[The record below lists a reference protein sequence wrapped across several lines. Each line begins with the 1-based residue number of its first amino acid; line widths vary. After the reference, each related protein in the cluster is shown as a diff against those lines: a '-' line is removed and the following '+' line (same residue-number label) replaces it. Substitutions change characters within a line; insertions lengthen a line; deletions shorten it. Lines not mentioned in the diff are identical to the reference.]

1 MAAYCS
7 RRMSMSETLP
17 WTRNDAPVSVEPDSD
32 ATALAL
38 FHPAVRAWFERRFPH
53 GPTQA
58 QARGWPAIARGEDTL
73 IAAPTGSGK
82 TLSAFLLC
90 IDRLY
95 RAADRGELADAAVEV
110 VYVSPLKA
118 LVVDIRQNLEE
129 PLQQIAEVA
138 RELGF
143 EPPEVRVGSRS
154 GDTPASARVA
164 LLKRP
169 PHFLITTPESLYLMV
184 TAGKSREILR
194 SVQTVIVD
202 EIHAVARDKRGSHL
216 ALTLARLD
224 HVAAARPLRIGLS
237 ATHRPLERV
246 ARLLVGSGS
255 AREGHDGQPRC
266 AIIDVGHR
274 RKLDLAIEL
283 PQRELSAVASNE
295 QLGEVLDQIAEHVRQ
310 HRTTLLFVNTRRLSE
325 RLAHLLA
332 ERVGAEN
339 VAAHHGSLSKDRR
352 ARVEQLLREGS
363 LKVLVATAS
372 LELGIDI
379 GPVELVCQ
387 VGSPRSIATF
397 LQRVGRSGHSR
408 FATPIGRLYPLTRD
422 ELVECTALLRAV
434 HGGRLDVLNVPVAP
448 LDVLAQQLVAECSA
462 EEWDDTELFELVR
475 GAAPYATLT
484 RESFDEILDLV
495 SEGITTGRGKRAAFL
510 HRDRINGRAKGRR
523 GARLAALTSGGA
535 IPDNAD
541 YRVVA
546 EPNDTFIGTINEDFA
561 IESMAG
567 DVFLLGSTSW
577 RIRRVE
583 SGTVRVV
590 DAEGAPPTIP
600 FWLGEAPARTAELSE
615 EVSALRAAVER
626 ELVERGISAASRWLE
641 AEAGVAASVAD
652 AVVQYLRASHGALGV
667 LPTHQDLLFER
678 FFDDS
683 GGMQLVLHS
692 PYGGRIN
699 RGLGLLLRKR
709 FCRSFDFELQAAAS
723 DDSVVLSLGLSHAF
737 PLTDLLDFLAPRGIA
752 SALTHAVL
760 VTPMFGVRWRWNLNR
775 ALVVLR
781 YRGGRR
787 NPPPIQ
793 RMETDDITAAVFP
806 SLAACQDNATGPRE
820 IPDHPL
826 VRQTLHDCMHEA
838 MDLTGLQQLLDAIAS
853 GDVRVHF
860 RDTTEPSPLSHEI
873 LNARPYTFLDD
884 APLEERRTRAV
895 QVPRG
900 LPLEARDLSAL
911 DPEAILRVRDEARP
925 TPRDAEE
932 LHDLLLSLV
941 TMRAETTLSPLFEA
955 LVTAGRAL
963 SIETAQGCFWC
974 ALELRRAAATLFPQG
989 RFSPDLPVPSS
1000 LVTAPVPERE
1010 ELAARAV
1017 RGQLELIGPASAA
1030 ELVRLTGL
1038 DGDTVASALARL
1050 RHEGFALSGF
1060 FERGQV
1066 DEQFCARRLL
1076 DRIHRYTRDRLRREI
1091 EPVSPQDF
1099 MRFLLRWQGVTRDTR
1114 KAGQR
1119 GVSSVIEQLQGFEAA
1134 VASWE
1139 ADTLPARVAGYRP
1152 EWLDALCF
1160 SGEVVWGR
1168 FSPRSAPVDPLR
1180 TATISRVTP
1189 VTLAFRQD
1197 LPWLH
1202 RALRG
1207 TEPRDE
1213 GELSRATAALLGC
1226 LKDRGASFTN
1236 ELMSELGL
1244 PWRELNDALWDAVA
1258 RGRLTSDGFGA
1269 LRQLMR
1275 RRLEEP
1281 ARPTAVFGLRRGGK
1295 GELSREG
1302 RWALLPEPRSA
1313 LDSDALAEAVAE
1325 QLLARW
1331 GVVFADVASRENLA
1345 VPYREL
1351 SWALRRL
1358 EARGVVRGGRFVN
1371 GFVGEQYALPEAV
1384 DSLRA
1389 IRRQPRDGES
1399 VTLSACDPLNL
1410 VGSIIPGVR
1419 VAAQRGRSIT
1429 LVDGA
1434 LPDAPSHPNL
1444 ASSASATAAQPG

>member
-1 MAAYCS
+1 
-7 RRMSMSETLP
+7 MSESLP
-17 WTRNDAPVSVEPDSD
+17 RIRDAEPASPDQRQAD
-32 ATALAL
+32 AALAL
-38 FHPAVRAWFERRFPH
+38 FHPAVRTWFERRFPH

-95 RAADRGELADAAVEV
+95 RAADRGELADGAVEV

-129 PLQQIAEVA
+129 PLEQIAEVA
-138 RELGF
+138 RELGLAA
-143 EPPEVRVGSRS
+143 PEVRVGSRS
-154 GDTPASARVA
+154 GDTPASARAA

-194 SVQTVIVD
+194 SVRTVIVD

-216 ALTLARLD
+216 ALTLERLA
-224 HVAAARPLRIGLS
+224 HVAAVRPLRIGLS
-237 ATHRPLERV
+237 ATQRPLERV
-246 ARLLVGSGS
+246 ARLLVGTAPERLDAAGS
-255 AREGHDGQPRC
+255 PRC

-283 PQRELSAVASNE
+283 PRRELDAVASHE
-295 QLGEVLDQIAEHVRQ
+295 QLGEVLDQIAEHVKQ

-352 ARVEQLLREGS
+352 ARVEQLLRDGS

-387 VGSPRSIATF
+387 IGSPRSIATF
-397 LQRVGRSGHSR
+397 LQRVGRSGHNR
-408 FATPIGRLYPLTRD
+408 FATPVGKLYPLTRD

-434 HGGRLDVLNVPVAP
+434 HAGRLDVLNVPVAP
-448 LDVLAQQLVAECSA
+448 LDVLAQQIVAECSA
-462 EEWDDTELFELVR
+462 EEWDEGRLFDLVR
-475 GAAPYATLT
+475 GAAPYAGLS
-484 RESFDEILDLV
+484 RESFDEILGLV
-495 SEGITTGRGKRAAFL
+495 SDGITTGRGKRAAFL
-510 HRDRINGRAKGRR
+510 HRDRINGRSKGRR

-590 DAEGAPPTIP
+590 DAEGASPTIP

-615 EVSALRAAVER
+615 EVSVLRAAVAH
-626 ELVERGISAASRWLE
+626 ELGQGGISAASRWVQGE
-641 AEAGVAASVAD
+641 AQVDDAVAD
-652 AVVQYLRASHGALGV
+652 AVVRYLRASLTALGV
-667 LPTHQDLLFER
+667 LPTHEDLVFER

-723 DDSVVLSLGLSHAF
+723 DDSIVLSLGLSHAF
-737 PLTDLLDFLAPRGIA
+737 PLEDLRDFLAPRGIA
-752 SALTHAVL
+752 TALTHAVL
-760 VTPMFGVRWRWNLNR
+760 ATPMFGVRWRWNLNR
-775 ALVVLR
+775 SLVVLR
-781 YRGGRR
+781 YRAGRR

-806 SLAACQDNATGPRE
+806 ALAACQDNATGPRE

-826 VRQTLHDCMHEA
+826 VRQTLHDCMNEA
-838 MDLTGLQQLLDAIAS
+838 MDLPGLQRLLDAIAA
-853 GDVRVHF
+853 DQVRVHF

-873 LNARPYTFLDD
+873 LSSRPYTFLDD

-895 QVPRG
+895 QVRRG

-911 DPEAILRVRDEARP
+911 DPEAIARVRDEARSA
-925 TPRDAEE
+925 PRDADE
-932 LHDLLLSLV
+932 LHDLLSSLV
-941 TMRAETTLSPLFEA
+941 VLRPAPEFSQLFEA
-955 LVTAGRAL
+955 LVAAGRAVL
-963 SIETAQGCFWC
+963 VETSAGSLWC
-974 ALELRRAAATLFPQG
+974 ALELRGAAAILFEGAQ
-989 RFSPDLPVPSS
+989 FFPDLQAPSH
-1000 LVTAPVPERE
+1000 
-1010 ELAARAV
+1010 LAAQPLASREALAASAV
-1017 RGQLELIGPASAA
+1017 RGQLELCGPATAA
-1030 ELVRLTGL
+1030 QLAMLTGI
-1038 DGDTVASALARL
+1038 DDATISVALAQL

-1060 FERGQV
+1060 FEQA
-1066 DEQFCARRLL
+1066 QAAPQICARRLL

-1091 EPVSPQDF
+1091 EPVSAQDF
-1099 MRFLLRWQGVTRDTR
+1099 MRFLLRWHGITGESRR
-1114 KAGQR
+1114 AGP
-1119 GVSSVIEQLQGFEAA
+1119 GGLAAVVEQLQGFEAA

-1139 ADTLPARVAGYRP
+1139 ADVLAARVAGYRP

-1168 FSPRSAPVDPLR
+1168 LSPRSTPSNALR
-1180 TATISRVTP
+1180 SATISRATP
-1189 VTLAFRQD
+1189 VTLAFRAD

-1202 RALRG
+1202 QSLRG
-1207 TEPRDE
+1207 VPAADE
-1213 GELSRATAALLGC
+1213 QLPTGCAELISLLQT
-1226 LKDRGASFTN
+1226 RGALFSS
-1236 ELMSELGL
+1236 ELVSELGVS
-1244 PWRELNDALWDAVA
+1244 WRELNEALWDAVA
-1258 RGRLTSDGFGA
+1258 RGLVTSDGFGA
-1269 LRQLMR
+1269 LRSLMR
-1275 RRLEEP
+1275 RRQDEP
-1281 ARPTAVFGLRRGGK
+1281 SPPASLTRLRHGARP
-1295 GELSREG
+1295 ELLREG
-1302 RWALLPEPRSA
+1302 RWALLPPARAE
-1313 LDSDALAEAVAE
+1313 LDADALAEAVAE

-1331 GVVFADVASRENLA
+1331 GVVFADVVARENLA
-1345 VPYREL
+1345 LPYREL
-1351 SWALRRL
+1351 TWALRRL
-1358 EARGVVRGGRFVN
+1358 EARGVVRGGRFIH

-1384 DSLRA
+1384 EQLRA
-1389 IRRQPRDGES
+1389 VRRVPHSGEA

-1410 VGSIIPGVR
+1410 VGIILPGER
-1419 VAAQRGRSIT
+1419 VAAHRGRSFT

-1434 LPDAPSHPNL
+1434 L
-1444 ASSASATAAQPG
+1444 ATAPQTPTEAPAEVNQMPEFAW

>member
-1 MAAYCS
+1 
-7 RRMSMSETLP
+7 MSLRESLP
-17 WTRNDAPVSVEPDSD
+17 WSHDAAPVSLEQRQGEE
-32 ATALAL
+32 ALAL
-38 FHPAVRAWFERRFPH
+38 FHPAVRTWFERRFPH

-58 QARGWPAIARGEDTL
+58 QAHGWPAIARGEDTL

-95 RAADRGELADAAVEV
+95 RAADRAELQDGSVEV
-110 VYVSPLKA
+110 VYVSPLRA

-129 PLQQIAEVA
+129 PLEQIAEVA

-143 EPPEVRVGSRS
+143 TAPEIRVGSRS
-154 GDTPASARVA
+154 GDTPASARAA

-184 TAGKSREILR
+184 TAGKSRELLR
-194 SVQTVIVD
+194 TVHTVIID

-216 ALTLARLD
+216 ALTLERLA
-224 HVAAARPLRIGLS
+224 HVANTRPLRIGLS
-237 ATHRPLERV
+237 ATQRPLERV
-246 ARLLVGSGS
+246 ARLLVGTAPERLDATG
-255 AREGHDGQPRC
+255 GPRC
-266 AIIDVGHR
+266 AIVDVGHR

-283 PQRELSAVASNE
+283 PRRELDAVASHE
-295 QLGEVLDQIAEHVRQ
+295 QLGEVLDQIAEHVKQ

-332 ERVGAEN
+332 ERVGTEN

-387 VGSPRSIATF
+387 IGSPRSIAAF
-397 LQRVGRSGHSR
+397 LQRVGRSGHNR
-408 FATPIGRLYPLTRD
+408 FATPVGKLYPLTRD

-434 HGGRLDVLNVPVAP
+434 HGGRLDALNVPVAP
-448 LDVLAQQLVAECSA
+448 LDVLAQQIVAECSA
-462 EEWDDTELFELVR
+462 EEWDETNLFNLVR
-475 GAAPYATLT
+475 GAAPYAALS
-484 RESFDEILDLV
+484 RENFDEILELV

-510 HRDRINGRAKGRR
+510 HRDRINGLAKGRR

-590 DAEGAPPTIP
+590 DAEGASPTIP

-615 EVSALRAAVER
+615 EVSVLRAAVGR
-626 ELVERGISAASRWLE
+626 ELTLGGISAASRWVK
-641 AEAGVAASVAD
+641 AEAQVDDAVAD
-652 AVVQYLRASHGALGV
+652 AVVRYLRASHTALGV
-667 LPTHQDLLFER
+667 LPTHQDLVFER

-723 DDSVVLSLGLSHAF
+723 DDSIVLSLGLSHAF
-737 PLTDLLDFLAPRGIA
+737 PLEDLKAFLAPRGIA
-752 SALTHAVL
+752 TALTHAVL

-775 ALVVLR
+775 SLVVLR

-806 SLAACQDNATGPRE
+806 ALAACQDNATGPRE

-826 VRQTLHDCMHEA
+826 VRQTLHDCMNEA
-838 MDLTGLQQLLDAIAS
+838 MDLAGLQQLLDALAN
-853 GDVRVHF
+853 GEVRVHF

-895 QVPRG
+895 QVRRG

-911 DPEAILRVRDEARP
+911 DPEAVARVREEARP
-925 TPRDAEE
+925 APRDAEE
-932 LHDLLLSLV
+932 LHDLLTSLV
-941 TMRAETTLSPLFEA
+941 VLRADPELSPLFEA
-955 LVTAGRAL
+955 LVAAGRAVRFEAD
-963 SIETAQGCFWC
+963 SGSFWC
-974 ALELRRAAATLFPQG
+974 TLELRGAATMLFATAK
-989 RFSPDLPVPSS
+989 FCPDRQPPEHIAAQPVP
-1000 LVTAPVPERE
+1000 ARE
-1010 ELAARAV
+1010 ELVTRAV
-1017 RGQLELIGPASAA
+1017 RGQLELCGPATVAHLAS
-1030 ELVRLTGL
+1030 LTGV
-1038 DGDTVASALARL
+1038 DEAAIAPALAQL

-1060 FERGQV
+1060 FEQAQTA
-1066 DEQFCARRLL
+1066 EQFCARRLL

-1091 EPVSPQDF
+1091 EPVSAQDF
-1099 MRFLLRWQGVTRDTR
+1099 MRFLLRWQGVTGDTR
-1114 KAGQR
+1114 RAGSR
-1119 GVSSVIEQLQGFEAA
+1119 GLSAVVEQLQGFEAA

-1139 ADTLPARVAGYRP
+1139 ADVLAARVAGYRS

-1168 FSPRSAPVDPLR
+1168 LGPRSTPSNALR
-1180 TATISRVTP
+1180 TATISRATP
-1189 VTLAFRQD
+1189 VTLAFRAD
-1197 LPWLH
+1197 LAWLH
-1202 RALRG
+1202 QSRRAAPEAR
-1207 TEPRDE
+1207 TAEDE
-1213 GELSRATAALLGC
+1213 LPSGCAALIRC
-1226 LKDRGASFTN
+1226 LKARGALFS
-1236 ELMSELGL
+1236 SELLTELGIS
-1244 PWRELNDALWDAVA
+1244 WRELNEALWDAVA
-1258 RGRLTSDGFGA
+1258 RGLVTSDGFGA
-1269 LRQLMR
+1269 LRSLMR
-1275 RRLEEP
+1275 RRLDEP
-1281 ARPTAVFGLRRGGK
+1281 SPSGSAARLRRGARP
-1295 GELSREG
+1295 ELLREG
-1302 RWALLPEPRSA
+1302 RWALLPLPRA
-1313 LDSDALAEAVAE
+1313 TLDPDALAEAVAE

-1331 GVVFADVASRENLA
+1331 GVVFADVVARENLA
-1345 VPYREL
+1345 LPYREL
-1351 SWALRRL
+1351 TWALRRL
-1358 EARGVVRGGRFVN
+1358 EARGVVRGGRFIH

-1384 DSLRA
+1384 DMLRSV
-1389 IRRQPRDGES
+1389 RRVPHSGEQ

-1410 VGSIIPGVR
+1410 VGIVLPGER
-1419 VAAQRGRSIT
+1419 VPAHRGRSFT

-1434 LPDAPSHPNL
+1434 LASAASTPSEAPSEAGQIPEF
-1444 ASSASATAAQPG
+1444 AW

>member
-1 MAAYCS
+1 MA
-7 RRMSMSETLP
+7 MSETLP
-17 WTRNDAPVSVEPDSD
+17 WAPDAARARLDQLE
-32 ATALAL
+32 AAEALEL
-38 FHPAVRAWFERRFPH
+38 FHPAVRTWFERRFPH

-95 RAADRGELADAAVEV
+95 RAAERAELADAAVEV

-129 PLQQIAEVA
+129 PLEQIAEIA
-138 RELGF
+138 RELGLAA
-143 EPPEVRVGSRS
+143 PEIRVAARS

-164 LLKRP
+164 LIKRP

-194 SVQTVIVD
+194 SVRTVIVD
-202 EIHAVARDKRGSHL
+202 EIHAVARDKRGCHL
-216 ALTLARLD
+216 ALTLERLE
-224 HVAAARPLRIGLS
+224 HVAERRPLRIGLS
-237 ATHRPLERV
+237 ATQRPLERV
-246 ARLLVGSGS
+246 ARLLVGAG
-255 AREGHDGQPRC
+255 AERTFAAGAPRC
-266 AIIDVGHR
+266 SIVDVGHR

-283 PQRELSAVASNE
+283 PGRELDAVASNE
-295 QLGEVLDQIAEHVRQ
+295 QMGEVLDSIAEHVKCR
-310 HRTTLLFVNTRRLSE
+310 RTTLVFVNTRRLSE
-325 RLAHLLA
+325 RLAHLLT

-352 ARVEQLLREGS
+352 ARVEQLLRDGS

-397 LQRVGRSGHSR
+397 LQRVGRSGHTR
-408 FATPIGRLYPLTRD
+408 FATPVGRLYPLTRD

-448 LDVLAQQLVAECSA
+448 LDVLAQQIVAECSA
-462 EEWDDTELFELVR
+462 EEWQDERLFDLVR
-475 GAAPYATLT
+475 RAAPFADLT
-484 RESFDEILDLV
+484 RESFDEVLELM
-495 SEGITTGRGKRAAFL
+495 SEGIETGRGKRAAFL
-510 HRDRINGRAKGRR
+510 HRDRIHGRVHGRR

-590 DAEGAPPTIP
+590 DAEGAAPTIP

-615 EVSALRAAVER
+615 EVSALRANVER
-626 ELVERGISAASRWLE
+626 ELTRGGISAASSWLQ
-641 AEAGVAASVAD
+641 AEARVTPPVAD
-652 AVVQYLRASHGALGV
+652 AVVAYLRASHGALGV
-667 LPTHQDLLFER
+667 LPTHQDLVFER

-723 DDSVVLSLGLSHAF
+723 DDSIVLSLGLQHAF
-737 PLTDLLDFLAPRGIA
+737 PLSDLLDFLAPRGIA
-752 SALTHAVL
+752 AALTHAVL

-775 ALVVLR
+775 SLVVLR
-781 YRGGRR
+781 FRGGRR

-826 VRQTLHDCMHEA
+826 VRQTLHDCMTEA
-838 MDLTGLQQLLDAIAS
+838 MDLAGLQLLLDAIADGS
-853 GDVRVHF
+853 VRVHV
-860 RDTTEPSPLSHEI
+860 RDTTEPSPLAHEI

-895 QVPRG
+895 QVRRG
-900 LPLEARDLSAL
+900 LPLEVRDLSAL
-911 DPEAILRVRDEARP
+911 DPEAIARVREEARP
-925 TPRDAEE
+925 APRDAEE

-941 TMRAETTLSPLFEA
+941 GMRPEASLASYFEA
-955 LVTAGRAL
+955 LVTGGRATSAL
-963 SIETAQGCFWC
+963 TSAGELWC
-974 ALELRRAAATLFPQG
+974 ALELRSAVEQLFG
-989 RFSPDLPVPSS
+989 VARFSPDIQAPSQI
-1000 LVTAPVPERE
+1000 TASSAASRE

-1017 RGQLELIGPASAA
+1017 RGQLELCGPATPA
-1030 ELVRLTGL
+1030 RLASLSGL
-1038 DGDTVASALARL
+1038 DEPTVVLSLAQL
-1050 RHEGFALSGF
+1050 RHEGFALGGF
-1060 FERGQV
+1060 FEAAAATAGT
-1066 DEQFCARRLL
+1066 EQFCARRLL

-1091 EPVSPQDF
+1091 EPVAPQDF
-1099 MRFLLRWQGVTRDTR
+1099 MRFLLRWQGVTADTR
-1114 KAGQR
+1114 RAGQR
-1119 GVSSVIEQLQGFEAA
+1119 GLSAAIEQLQGFEAA

-1139 ADTLPARVAGYRP
+1139 NDVLAARVAGYRP

-1168 FSPRSAPVDPLR
+1168 LSPRSAPKVLAR
-1180 TATISRVTP
+1180 SATISRATP
-1189 VTLAFRQD
+1189 VTLAFRAD
-1197 LPWLH
+1197 LPWLQQ
-1202 RALRG
+1202 ALRDEAA
-1207 TEPRDE
+1207 TRDDAE
-1213 GELSRATAALLGC
+1213 TAAGTSALLAC
-1226 LKDRGASFTN
+1226 LQQRGALFS
-1236 ELMSELGL
+1236 SELASALGVS
-1244 PWRELNDALWDAVA
+1244 WRDLNEALWDAVA
-1258 RGRLTSDGFGA
+1258 RGLVTSDGFGA
-1269 LRQLMR
+1269 LRSLLQ
-1275 RRLEEP
+1275 
-1281 ARPTAVFGLRRGGK
+1281 RRGQQPAAVSAPRSRLRHGARSD
-1295 GELSREG
+1295 LSREG
-1302 RWALLPEPRSA
+1302 RWALLPAARTS
-1313 LDSDALAEAVAE
+1313 LDADALAEAVAE

-1331 GVVFADVASRENLA
+1331 GVVFADVAVRENLA
-1345 VPYREL
+1345 LPYREL
-1351 SWALRRL
+1351 AWALRRL
-1358 EARGVVRGGRFVN
+1358 EARGVVRGGRFVG

-1384 DSLRA
+1384 DMLRSV
-1389 IRRQPRDGES
+1389 RRTPHTGEL

-1410 VGSIIPGVR
+1410 VGSIVPGERIP
-1419 VAAQRGRSIT
+1419 AQRGRVVR
-1429 LVDGA
+1429 LLDGA
-1434 LPDAPSHPNL
+1434 QAPEGDTRPLSK
-1444 ASSASATAAQPG
+1444 T